1 MTTLVPF
8 FVSLVIWIVLW
19 IYIYSLDRKVK
30 ELEKN
35 A

>member
-8 FVSLVIWIVLW
+8 FVSLLIWTVLW
-19 IYIYSLDRKVK
+19 IYIFNLDRKVK
-30 ELEKN
+30 KLENN